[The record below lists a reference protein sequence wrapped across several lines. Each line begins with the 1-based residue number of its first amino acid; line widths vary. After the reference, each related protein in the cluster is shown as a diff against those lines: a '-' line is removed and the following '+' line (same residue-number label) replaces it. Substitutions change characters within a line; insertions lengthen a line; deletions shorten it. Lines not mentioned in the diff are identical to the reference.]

1 MAHFTGP
8 CLTLAGPGSGK
19 THTLTCRIR
28 HLIDRHQVPPEKILV
43 ITFTRA
49 AAMEMRQR
57 FVSLMGEDLPVVF
70 GTFHSV
76 FFRMLQEEYGLESDA
91 LATGKMRLQLLR
103 EAASRCHVKSDRQDF
118 FQVISREFSYIK
130 NTGIDPAEYH
140 SREFPGIPMG
150 RFFDAYEEQKEV
162 YGLLDFDDMLT
173 KTLSMFRENPRI
185 LERWRGRFSFYL
197 LDEVQD
203 MNRLQFQ
210 IIRLLAHPHNN
221 LFAVGDDDQS
231 IYAFRGADPG
241 LMLEFP
247 KYYPDCRKIL
257 LEENYRCSPQI
268 LSAANNL
275 IAHNG
280 KRYAKKLHSAAEAG
294 EAVSFCRYP
303 TAQQEGEGLVRAI
316 KDRLAAGEKPGDMAV
331 LFRGR
336 RQMLAFVPL
345 FAREGIPF
353 YLRDHVQNPLEHWA
367 VRDVEAYLLLAETCR
382 GRMDR
387 SLLLQVMN
395 RPARYLA
402 RASLETEQV
411 SFGGWKDFYR
421 GKDWICERIDLLQ
434 RQLQRLAV
442 MPGFSALHYIRRTIG
457 YDRFLEEYG
466 REHPSDDSFHEALEL
481 VEDLARG
488 TANIRELLKKIRA
501 QRQGLEHAQSASR
514 SEKGVGIYTM
524 HGAKGLEFATVFVPG
539 CCEGECPSKNA
550 GTTEEIEEER
560 RIFYVAVTRARRR
573 LYLSWSARDDRGQK
587 YPSRFLKEM
596 QEGPDERGRGGAG
609 NTDQSIS
616 SKAASSRSSSNRSST
631 RAYSSSSRMFSREG
645 APVSSSS

>member
-49 AAMEMRQR
+49 AALEMRQR

-76 FFRMLQEEYGLESDA
+76 FFRMLQEEYGLETDA

-103 EAASRCHVKSDRQDF
+103 EAASQCHIKSDRQDF
-118 FQVISREFSYIK
+118 FQIISREFSYIK
-130 NTGIDPAEYH
+130 NTGVNPGEYH

-150 RFFDAYEEQKEV
+150 RFFDAYEKQKEI

-173 KTLSMFRENPRI
+173 KTLSMFRQNPQI
-185 LERWRGRFSFYL
+185 LENWRERFSFYL

-210 IIRLLAHPHNN
+210 IVRLLAYPHNN

-247 KYYPDCRKIL
+247 KYYSGCRQIF

-275 IAHNG
+275 IAHNT
-280 KRYAKKLHSAAEAG
+280 KRYVKNLRSAAESG
-294 EAVSFCRYP
+294 EEVSFCQYP
-303 TAQQEGEGLVRAI
+303 TVEQEEAGMVEMMKR
-316 KDRLAAGEKPGDMAV
+316 RMAAGEKPEDMAV
-331 LFRGR
+331 LFRSR

-345 FAREGIPF
+345 FAREGVPF

-367 VRDVEAYLLLAETCR
+367 VRDVEAYLLLAESCK
-382 GRMDR
+382 GKMDR

-402 RASLETEQV
+402 RASLETERI
-411 SFGGWKDFYR
+411 SFAGWREFYR

-434 RQLQRLAV
+434 RQLSRLAA
-442 MPGFSALHYIRRTIG
+442 MPGFSAIHYIRKTIG

-466 REHPSDDSFHEALEL
+466 EKHPSDESFREALEL

-488 TANIRELLKKIRA
+488 TANIRELLKKIRG
-501 QRQGLEHAQSASR
+501 QRKELERAQSAR
-514 SEKGVGIYTM
+514 QAGKGVGIYTM
-524 HGAKGLEFATVFVPG
+524 HGAKGLEFDTVFVPG

-550 GTTEEIEEER
+550 RTVEEVEEER
-560 RIFYVAVTRARRR
+560 RIFYVAVTRARRW
-573 LYLSWSARDDRGQK
+573 LYLTWSSQDDRGKK

-596 QEGPDERGRGGAG
+596 QEGPD
-609 NTDQSIS
+609 DQSIS

-631 RAYSSSSRMFSREG
+631 RASSSSSIFSREG

>member
-49 AAMEMRQR
+49 AALEMRQR

-76 FFRMLQEEYGLESDA
+76 FFRMLQEEYGLEADA

-103 EAASRCHVKSDRQDF
+103 EAASRCHIKSDRQDF
-118 FQVISREFSYIK
+118 FQIISREFSYIK
-130 NTGIDPAEYH
+130 NTGVDPAEYH
-140 SREFPGIPMG
+140 SREFPGISMG
-150 RFFDAYEEQKEV
+150 RFFDAYEKQKET

-173 KTLSMFRENPRI
+173 KTFSMFRENPRI
-185 LERWRGRFSFYL
+185 LENWRERFSFYL

-210 IIRLLAHPHNN
+210 IVRLLAYPHNN

-241 LMLEFP
+241 LMLEFS
-247 KYYPDCRKIL
+247 KYYPGCRQIF

-268 LSAANNL
+268 LLAANNL
-275 IAHNG
+275 IACNT
-280 KRYAKKLHSAAEAG
+280 KRYVKDLRSTAEAG
-294 EAVSFCRYP
+294 EEVCFCQYP
-303 TAQQEGEGLVRAI
+303 TAEQEGAGIVEMMKHRM
-316 KDRLAAGEKPGDMAV
+316 AAGEKPEDMAV

-353 YLRDHVQNPLEHWA
+353 YLRDHVQNPMEHWV
-367 VRDVEAYLLLAETCR
+367 VRDVEAYLLLAESCK
-382 GRMDR
+382 GKMDR

-402 RASLETEQV
+402 RASLETEQI
-411 SFGGWKDFYR
+411 SFDGWREFYR

-434 RQLQRLAV
+434 SQLSRLAA
-442 MPGFSALHYIRRTIG
+442 MPGFSAIHYIRRTIG

-466 REHPSDDSFHEALEL
+466 GKHPSDESVREVLEL

-488 TANIRELLKKIRA
+488 TANIRELLKKIRG
-501 QRQGLEHAQSASR
+501 QRRELEQAQSAR
-514 SEKGVGIYTM
+514 QAGKGVGIYTM
-524 HGAKGLEFATVFVPG
+524 HGAKGLEFDTVFVPG
-539 CCEGECPSKNA
+539 CCEGECPSRNA
-550 GTTEEIEEER
+550 KTAGEVEEER

-573 LYLSWSARDDRGQK
+573 LYLTWSSRDDGGQK

-596 QEGPDERGRGGAG
+596 QEGP
-609 NTDQSIS
+609 NDQSIS

-631 RAYSSSSRMFSREG
+631 RAHSSSSGIFSREG